1 MYEAINARINAGVII
16 ANIIPIIR
24 FVQHNI
30 SDINMYNKKPINPH
44 IIVTN
49 TLINFL
55 NRTYFIRLSSDYQ
68 DSNLKYQ
75 NQNLMCC
82 QLHHSPIIQ
91 LFSRTTVFKTS
102 I

>member
-49 TLINFL
+49 TLINFFKS
-55 NRTYFIRLSSDYQ
+55 NIFYKVIVRLSGFEPEISEPKSDV
-68 DSNLKYQ
+68 L
-75 NQNLMCC
+75 
-82 QLHHSPIIQ
+82 PITPQSDNTAI
-91 LFSRTTVFKTS
+91 LTNHC